1 MYYILIL
8 SLVPRAVTVWNV
20 TYRSEDATN
29 HRGLA
34 VNRKPPPPPPPPRK
48 YNDLS
53 MQFVNEH

>member
-20 TYRSEDATN
+20 TYRGEDATN

-34 VNRKPPPPPPPPRK
+34 VNRKPPPA
-48 YNDLS
+48 
-53 MQFVNEH
+53 EI